1 MAVFAQDRGA
11 KRVHRGDLRH
21 GKARGLPLQVAVFR
35 VARQTLRQ
43 LLRDFSAQLRRSG
56 LCVGDDEK
64 IVHIRGA
71 LFVADQPQ
79 HAVNEHARLTRARR
93 GGHEQRAAGIFHD
106 RLLRGRQ
113 NDLSHGPHLLR
124 PASRIFRRSP
134 CGSGAPPAARGR
146 GGTRHKSRRIGSSTP
161 AARARWGSA

>member
-21 GKARGLPLQVAVFR
+21 GKARGLALQMAVFR
-35 VARQTLRQ
+35 VTRQTLCQ
-43 LLRDFSAQLRRSG
+43 LLRDLSAQLRCG
-56 LCVGDDEK
+56 GFCIGDDEK

-71 LFVADQPQ
+71 LVVADQPQ
-79 HAVNEHARLTRARR
+79 HTIDEHARLARARR

-113 NDLSHGPHLLR
+113 NDLSHGPHLHR
-124 PASRIFRRSP
+124 PASRIFRHSP
-134 CGSGAPPAARGR
+134 CGSGAPPAAQGR
-146 GGTRHKSRRIGSSTP
+146 GDTRHKNRKIGSSIP
-161 AARARWGSA
+161 VVRARWDSA